1 MLNFLDLFILSFII
15 SFFYLVTPNLSIAS
29 QEYFRPTITTSVS
42 EPSSSSSPWTL
53 FGGIAG
59 GYSRIYSSSYSES
72 PQGAQYL
79 LNLDLSFQAQ
89 HWIIDAGIG
98 WMNSSVAGKTSVS
111 QEASIQTLA
120 GLLELNPRYRINNRW
135 QIGPVVNLAF
145 GTDTT
150 YAPTQ
155 GLSTNSVLIGLKGI
169 YEIPS
174 EAYPIRFWTQL
185 STNTFSREQQA
196 YVAWLGIQVG
206 IPIKIGGSH
215 SKEASSSPKATASNR
230 LSIILD
236 PQRVFFGTSSAD
248 MDPDMQ
254 SILEDLGKYLD
265 SNEASAN
272 TEILGYADQ
281 RGSFNY
287 NLKLSQ
293 KRAEAV
299 KNGFIKGG
307 LNAAKLELKA
317 LSYLHPIDPKNNPS
331 AWAKNRRVEIVF
343 NSIRNPGALIEKL
356 KPLSGEIKIKSD
368 STSD

>member
-1 MLNFLDLFILSFII
+1 MLNFLDLFIFFFLI
-15 SFFYLVTPNLSIAS
+15 SSISIVVPNLSAAS
-29 QEYFRPTITTSVS
+29 QESFGPFITTSLS
-42 EPSSSSSPWTL
+42 TPPSSSSPWTL

-89 HWIIDAGIG
+89 NWIIDAGIG
-98 WMNSSVAGKTSVS
+98 WMNSSVSGKTSVS
-111 QEASIQTLA
+111 QEARIQTLA

-135 QIGPVVNLAF
+135 QLGPVVNLAF

-155 GLSTNSVLIGLKGI
+155 GVSKNSILIGIKGI

-174 EAYPIRFWTQL
+174 DTYPIRFWTQL
-185 STNTFSREQQA
+185 STNVFSRQQQA
-196 YVAWLGIQVG
+196 YVAWLGIQIG
-206 IPIKIGGSH
+206 IPIKFGEPK
-215 SKEASSSPKATASNR
+215 SKEASSSPKITASNR

-236 PQRVFFGTSSAD
+236 PQRVFFGTSSAN
-248 MDPDMQ
+248 MDPYMQ

-265 SNEASAN
+265 ENEASAN

-299 KNGFIKGG
+299 KNRFIKGG

-317 LSYLHPIDPKNNPS
+317 LSYLHPLDSRNNPS

-343 NSIRNPGALIEKL
+343 NSIKNPGALIEKL
-356 KPLSGEIKIKSD
+356 KPLSGEIKIKSE